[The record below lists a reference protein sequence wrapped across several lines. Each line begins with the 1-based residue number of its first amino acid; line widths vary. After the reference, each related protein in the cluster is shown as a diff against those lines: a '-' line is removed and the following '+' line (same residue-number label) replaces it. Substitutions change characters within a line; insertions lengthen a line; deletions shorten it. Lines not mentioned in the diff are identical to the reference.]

1 MDEKTRPLPL
11 TCRRDL
17 ERAERKARGGDEEAE
32 TTETVMVTALD
43 LEDAWKKSAEG

>member
-1 MDEKTRPLPL
+1 MRHSPL
-11 TCRRDL
+11 TACRRDL